1 MDAMES
7 RNSRGT
13 RLGNG
18 EESDLG
24 RGILDIV
31 IEGEM
36 TQRQI
41 DSISMHFVIDF
52 RAINSIESE
61 LKGWSSIY
69 RQVRWMSKGDIE
81 RVYK

>member
-1 MDAMES
+1 MES

-13 RLGNG
+13 RLEMERNPIWG
-18 EESDLG
+18 EEYV
-24 RGILDIV
+24 ILKF
-31 IEGEM
+31 EGEM

-61 LKGWSSIY
+61 LKRWSSID
-69 RQVRWMSKGDIE
+69 RQVCWMSKGDIE